1 MEENQITE
9 KTYEIIEKLEKEGK
23 VLAGINAP
31 IFKSL
36 FLEEENK
43 GVLAHIISEILNLN
57 KDYVYNNI
65 IYKPTELPKENY
77 FEKGKETDLI
87 VEVEGRIINLEMN
100 YKLTRGA
107 KIKNGSYIRKIINN
121 NLFKGEKYENAKLV
135 VQINFDYI
143 NDFDKGDD
151 RVVIAFQLR
160 DEENRYIL
168 EENYVN
174 YHINMEKVR
183 EKYYNKEKLTKLE
196 KIIMMLQLE
205 KKEELKKLALKDTEL
220 IGMEKKIED
229 MSKDPNL
236 VYFYDK
242 EKMTQMVHDI
252 DVADA
257 HEKGIEE
264 GSKQEKIAIAKNML
278 KDNMPADII
287 AKYTNLTKEE
297 ISSL

>member
-1 MEENQITE
+1 MEENKITE
-9 KTYEIIEKLEKEGK
+9 KTYKIIEELEKEGK
-23 VLAGINAP
+23 VLAGINDP

-100 YKLTRGA
+100 YKLTRGT

-143 NDFDKGDD
+143 NDFDKEDD

-205 KKEELKKLALKDTEL
+205 KKEELKKLALKDAEL

-242 EKMTQMVHDI
+242 EKTMQMVHDI

-257 HEKGIEE
+257 FEK
-264 GSKQEKIAIAKNML
+264 GSKQKEIDIAKNML
-278 KDNMPADII
+278 SMNLDLEII
-287 AKYTNLTKEE
+287 SKATGLTKEE
-297 ISSL
+297 IENL

>member
-1 MEENQITE
+1 MEENKITE
-9 KTYEIIEKLEKEGK
+9 KTYKIIEELEKEGK
-23 VLAGINAP
+23 VLAGINDP

-100 YKLTRGA
+100 YKLTRGT

-143 NDFDKGDD
+143 NDFDKEDE

-196 KIIMMLQLE
+196 KIIMMLQLDN
-205 KKEELKKLALKDTEL
+205 KEELKKLALKDSEL

-242 EKMTQMVHDI
+242 EKTMQMVHDI

-257 HEKGIEE
+257 FEN
-264 GSKQEKIAIAKNML
+264 GSKQKEIDIAKNML
-278 KDNMPADII
+278 NKKMELRLISEITGLSLDELE
-287 AKYTNLTKEE
+287 NLK
-297 ISSL
+297 

>member
-1 MEENQITE
+1 MEENKITE
-9 KTYEIIEKLEKEGK
+9 KTYKIIEELEKEGK
-23 VLAGINAP
+23 VLAGINDP

-100 YKLTRGA
+100 YKLTRGT

-143 NDFDKGDD
+143 NDFDKEDD

-205 KKEELKKLALKDTEL
+205 KKEELKKLALKDAEL

-242 EKMTQMVHDI
+242 EKTMQMVHDI

-257 HEKGIEE
+257 FEK
-264 GSKQEKIAIAKNML
+264 GSKQKEIDIAKNML
-278 KDNMPADII
+278 KDNIPIETI
-287 AKYTNLTKEE
+287 VKYTGLKKEE
-297 ISSL
+297 IETLK

>member
-1 MEENQITE
+1 MGENKITE
-9 KTYEIIEKLEKEGK
+9 KTYKIIEELEKEGK
-23 VLAGINAP
+23 VLAGINDP

-100 YKLTRGA
+100 YKLTRGT

-143 NDFDKGDD
+143 NDFDKEDD

-242 EKMTQMVHDI
+242 EKTMQMVHDI

-257 HEKGIEE
+257 FEK
-264 GSKQEKIAIAKNML
+264 GSKQKEIDIAKNML
-278 KDNMPADII
+278 KDNMPIETI
-287 AKYTNLTKEE
+287 VKYTGLKKEE
-297 ISSL
+297 IETLK

>member
-1 MEENQITE
+1 MEENKISE
-9 KTYEIIEKLEKEGK
+9 KTYEIIEKLEREGK
-23 VLAGINAP
+23 VLPAINDC

-43 GVLAHIISEILNLN
+43 GVLAHIISEIVNLN

-65 IYKPTELPKENY
+65 SYKPTEQPKENY
-77 FEKGKETDLI
+77 FEKGKEADLI

-100 YKLTRGA
+100 YKLTRGT
-107 KIKNGSYIRKIINN
+107 KIKNSGYIRKIMNSS
-121 NLFKGEKYENAKLV
+121 LFKGEKYENAKLV
-135 VQINFDYI
+135 VQINFDYL
-143 NDFDKGDD
+143 NDFDKDD
-151 RVVIAFQLR
+151 ERVVIAFQLK
-160 DEENRYIL
+160 DEDNRYIL

-205 KKEELKKLALKDTEL
+205 KKEELKKLALKDAEL

-242 EKMTQMVHDI
+242 EKTMQMVHDI
-252 DVADA
+252 DVEDA
-257 HEKGIEE
+257 FEN
-264 GSKQEKIAIAKNML
+264 GSKQKQIDIAKNMIS
-278 KDNMPADII
+278 KNIDI
-287 AKYTNLTKEE
+287 NLISELTELSLEE
-297 ISSL
+297 IENLK